1 MAEILGNSGPAEKR
15 SKAGTKKKERVCLS
29 FFTNNMYTIF
39 SVVFLIVL
47 WEFLVR
53 ILDAPI
59 YLIPAPSVILKTV
72 AENWRVLAG
81 HSWVTLYEVLLGFLI
96 AMGVGFPLAILIV
109 YVPLFEKTAYAL
121 LVSAQAIPKVAL
133 APILVAWFGFS
144 IIPTLMVA
152 FLVCFF
158 PIIVNSVIGLKSIS
172 REMLYLARSLGASGM
187 QQFWKFRVP
196 QALPNIFA
204 GLKVGITLS
213 VVGAVVGEYVAANKG
228 LGYYQV
234 VAGGN
239 LDTPMVFAILII
251 LSLMGIVLFNV
262 VNLIE
267 KVCIKGDPNRKE

>member
-1 MAEILGNSGPAEKR
+1 MAEISGTNVTADKR
-15 SKAGTKKKERVCLS
+15 SEAAKKKKNGIFLT
-29 FFTNNMYTIF
+29 FFKNNMYTIL
-39 SVVFLIVL
+39 SVVFLVIL
-47 WEFLVR
+47 WEVLVR
-53 ILDAPI
+53 VLNTPE
-59 YLIPAPSVILKTV
+59 YLVPAPSVIVKAV
-72 AENWRVLAG
+72 AAHWQVLAKHG
-81 HSWVTLYEVLLGFLI
+81 WVTLYEVLLGFGI
-96 AMGVGFPLAILIV
+96 AMGIGFPLAILIV

-133 APILVAWFGFS
+133 APILVSWWGFS
-144 IIPTLMVA
+144 IFPKLFVA

-158 PIIVNSVIGLKSIS
+158 PIIVNTVIGLKSIS

-196 QALPNIFA
+196 QALPNIFG

-239 LDTPMVFAILII
+239 LDTPMVFAILIL
-251 LSLMGIVLFNV
+251 LSLMGIVLFNI
-262 VNLIE
+262 VNMIE
-267 KVCIKGDPNRKE
+267 RVAIKGDPSRKE